1 MVLLVEPVDHE
12 GASSALER
20 AGFNPIHK
28 GLFDRSE
35 AMQEQEW
42 VLPEIPAVLVG
53 LHLNLVHYPALRR
66 KVSFG
71 YQQLAACGHGDPEA
85 PLGLFFTSVVH
96 AALGRKF
103 H

>member
-20 AGFNPIHK
+20 AEFFPIHK

-35 AMQEQEW
+35 ALEEQKW

-53 LHLNLVHYPALRR
+53 LHLNLVPCPALRR
-66 KVSFG
+66 KISFG
-71 YQQLAACGHGDPEA
+71 YRGLAACGHGDP
-85 PLGLFFTSVVH
+85 
-96 AALGRKF
+96 
-103 H
+103 